1 MGSSQENGA
10 PPSSCLLDSSKR
22 KLSERLQNINMAMAW
37 IKDELVS
44 RHTIVQPRARIR
56 CMLIHEK
63 RNCGCMDEWATAVL
77 R

>member
-22 KLSERLQNINMAMAW
+22 KLSERLQNINTAMAW

-44 RHTIVQPRARIR
+44 GHAIVQARVR
-56 CMLIHEK
+56 MCMHA
-63 RNCGCMDEWATAVL
+63 DT
-77 R
+77 